1 MSSRTLAVMATSS
14 RALLPLL
21 CLVLL
26 NTGTY
31 EACKSCPGLTKIG
44 DPGGREI
51 PNSHGSGENA
61 SEFLCLAKW
70 NRERM
75 RRKVKFMLKDEEKKF
90 IRFRTPVQSYSNPR
104 LGLNNWD
111 GVMTW
116 IWATDQFDYMLYYP
130 QNFQTL
136 SLGTTDIIVAN
147 MDDDD
152 IRIDCSHCSKG
163 TSCGIGYFELKELI
177 SNVSD
182 PLGMEEWEY
191 LCLEADIGVSDIVT
205 DYPPEQSLSM
215 LNTRNFALPDILYQS
230 RFLKLLFTKC
240 PFLTFDCEEVRN
252 YYCYSLK
259 KNCVVKELLSRYNV
273 VVYLALA
280 LWLYCPILVF
290 YLPSSRRT
298 YSLKYVSEMFPTY
311 KSPVYFGRCIQDLL
325 CYHTAVTGRRSKFL
339 IRLRRFLALIG
350 FAFLSFRLLILP
362 EYQLIS
368 WTILTLF
375 IFAALQPEYLSTYIN
390 PEIPRHF
397 PFFSTPYPPGVIKWG
412 SSQANSIEF
421 QKLSYIMVE
430 RIYVTTDTKFWVYLV
445 QNSFSYMIQFYSQP
459 SSPPLWFCKVFFSA
473 LAGIITLS
481 LSVATVLVYFL
492 IPMPY
497 FIKELFLAIHSGV
510 YKHCSDIWKFQG
522 IGKVWKLFSILL
534 SFSHGAV
541 LCTLLLY
548 FILTLFSL
556 CYLLTEVTMF
566 TYMGATIAA
575 DKVLH
580 YFILIVAVAT
590 AVYTMIHAIHKQY
603 SGILKD
609 TAFLLENDVDFDHIK
624 AKLSKKKMKVII
636 EKTDQCVLI
645 KGVPPS
651 QFSQKLYLKEEYVN
665 YMNSRMYFFIV
676 ESIQPIRRQV
686 LLLVVKLFLMVFF
699 IVVSM
704 SVKNVY
710 KTESKVEDIFNVA
723 SSMAVYFVPA
733 ALQLCSGQS
742 QFGRRTDAQ
751 QRIDI
756 VSAIVKYIK
765 IQSNRI

>member
-1 MSSRTLAVMATSS
+1 MLAVMEASRSSSRTLLAV
-14 RALLPLL
+14 LLIL
-21 CLVLL
+21 LL
-26 NTGTY
+26 NTGTN
-31 EACKSCPGLTKIG
+31 EAHEYCPGLMDSG
-44 DPGGREI
+44 
-51 PNSHGSGENA
+51 NGSGETA
-61 SEFLCLAKW
+61 SEFPCPAEW
-70 NRERM
+70 NRATM
-75 RRKVKFMLKDEEKKF
+75 REKVKFMLKDEEKKF

-104 LGLNNWD
+104 LGLKNWD
-111 GVMTW
+111 GILTW
-116 IWATDQFDYMLYYP
+116 IWATDQFDYILHYP

-136 SLGTTDIIVAN
+136 SLGTTDIVAAN

-152 IRIDCSHCSKG
+152 IQINCSHCDKEM
-163 TSCGIGYFELKELI
+163 SCGIGYYELKELVT
-177 SNVSD
+177 NVSNR
-182 PLGMEEWEY
+182 LGMEEWEY
-191 LCLEADIGVSDIVT
+191 LCVEADIGVSDIVT

-240 PFLTFDCEEVRN
+240 PFLTFKCKEVHN
-252 YYCYSLK
+252 YYCYSLT

-273 VVYLALA
+273 VVYLAIA

-290 YLPSSRRT
+290 YLPSSQRT
-298 YSLKYVSEMFPTY
+298 YSLKHVSDMFPTY

-325 CYHTAVTGRRSKFL
+325 CYHTPVTGRRSKFL
-339 IRLRRFLALIG
+339 IRFRRFLALIG
-350 FAFLSFRLLILP
+350 LSFFSFRLLLLP
-362 EYQLIS
+362 QYQLIS
-368 WTILTLF
+368 WTILAIFL
-375 IFAALQPEYLSTYIN
+375 FAALQPQYLSVYIN
-390 PEIPRHF
+390 PEIPSHF
-397 PFFSTPYPPGVIKWG
+397 PFFNKPYPPGVIKWG

-430 RIYVTTDTKFWVYLV
+430 RIYVTTDINFWTYLV
-445 QNSFSYMIQFYSQP
+445 QNSFSYMMQFYSQP
-459 SSPPLWFCKVFFSA
+459 SPPPLWFFKVFFSA
-473 LAGIITLS
+473 LAGIFTLS
-481 LSVATVLVYFL
+481 LSVGTVLVYFL
-492 IPMPY
+492 VPMPF

-510 YKHCSDIWKFQG
+510 YKHCSDIWKIQG
-522 IGKVWKLFSILL
+522 IGKVRKLFSILL
-534 SFSHGAV
+534 SFCHGAV

-556 CYLLTEVTMF
+556 CYLLAEVIIF

-580 YFILIVAVAT
+580 YFILIVAVGT

-603 SGILKD
+603 SGILKE
-609 TAFLLENDVDFDHIK
+609 TVFLLEDDVDFDYIK
-624 AKLSKKKMKVII
+624 AKLVKKKVKLAI

-645 KGVPPS
+645 RGVPPS
-651 QFSQKLYLKEEYVN
+651 QFSQKLYLKEEFVS
-665 YMNSRMYFFIV
+665 YMNSEMYFFIV
-676 ESIQPIRRQV
+676 ERIQPIRRQI
-686 LLLVVKLFLMVFF
+686 LLLVVKLFLMIFF
-699 IVVSM
+699 IIVSM

-723 SSMAVYFVPA
+723 SSMAVYFVPT

-756 VSAIVKYIK
+756 VSAIVKYIQ